1 MQVIIAST
9 NKDVAPLEDSLIP
22 RPHVAMHEDK
32 NFEQFYS
39 QAADATGHGAVW
51 LSSQP
56 LLLAVLAKE
65 SWERERES
73 LERALSACCLFVTQ
87 LG

>member
-1 MQVIIAST
+1 M
-9 NKDVAPLEDSLIP
+9 
-22 RPHVAMHEDK
+22 AMHEAK

-56 LLLAVLAKE
+56 LLLAVLAKK
-65 SWERERES
+65 SWERERAS
-73 LERALSACCLFVTQ
+73 LRTALSACCLLVMQ

>member
-1 MQVIIAST
+1 M
-9 NKDVAPLEDSLIP
+9 
-22 RPHVAMHEDK
+22 AMHEAK

-65 SWERERES
+65 SWERES
-73 LERALSACCLFVTQ
+73 LRTALSACCLFVMQ